1 MRARRHNQ
9 VSGFCGSSNSQ
20 QSSTSE
26 LGSLFRQS
34 SSTTINNIFAP
45 VFGELAQLL
54 GLVARLPGNRSK
66 TQRREYGLLSDRVPV
81 RPLDG
86 DVKGT

>member
-1 MRARRHNQ
+1 M
-9 VSGFCGSSNSQ
+9 
-20 QSSTSE
+20 
-26 LGSLFRQS
+26 
-34 SSTTINNIFAP
+34 INNILAP